1 MTHHEDVHG
10 LALTCASDTART
22 AFDDAIAAYLAFRN
36 NAADAVGNLI
46 AADPDCA
53 MGYVMRGEMAL
64 LANDHRLIANA
75 RADACT
81 AVRLA
86 ASATRREQAHAAA
99 LEHWAA
105 GDIDRTLAIWA
116 EIARQE
122 PRDILAFRAHHSTSF
137 WLGRR
142 TQMMELA
149 DHVRPHWGPTMP
161 AYGAVLACRSFA
173 HEECASHEIAEAEGR
188 EAVALDPANPW
199 AAHAVAHVLE
209 MQGRADE
216 GIAWLAGLSAH
227 WDGCNNFVHHLWWHM
242 ALYHLE
248 KRQYDE
254 VLTLYDQRFRDLAAP
269 LTVAAPDLYIDMQN
283 AISMLFRLER
293 QGVDVGSRWGELA
306 DKAAARVGD
315 STSAFTL
322 AHWIYALARTGR
334 LAEAENML
342 DAMAAFAAAG
352 EGAVETVIAESTIP
366 VGRAMIAATTGD
378 YNSALA
384 HMRPAL
390 PLMQAMGGS
399 RAQQAFLDEV
409 FLDIAEKA
417 ESTADCNLI
426 LEKAS
431 QSHIVPPHGRVGF
444 YDATVRAA

>member
-1 MTHHEDVHG
+1 

-22 AFDDAIAAYLAFRN
+22 AFDSAIAGYLAFRSD
-36 NAADAVGNLI
+36 AADAVGRLI
-46 AADPDCA
+46 AADPECA
-53 MGYVMRGEMAL
+53 MGYVLRGEMAMM
-64 LANDHRLIANA
+64 ANDHRLIANA
-75 RADACT
+75 RADAQS

-86 ASATRREQAHAAA
+86 ASATPREQAHAAA
-99 LEHWAA
+99 LENWAA

-122 PRDILAFRAHHSTSF
+122 PRDILAFRIHHSTCF
-137 WLGRR
+137 WLGQRA
-142 TQMMELA
+142 QMMELA
-149 DHVRPHWGPTMP
+149 DHVRPHWDAAMP
-161 AYGAVLACRSFA
+161 AYGAVLACRAFA

-188 EAVALDPANPW
+188 KAVALDPANPW

-216 GIAWLAGLSAH
+216 GIDWLAGLSGH
-227 WDGCNNFVHHLWWHM
+227 WGGCNNFVHHLWWHM

-293 QGVDVGSRWGELA
+293 QGVDVGGRWAELA
-306 DKAAARVGD
+306 DKAAARIGD
-315 STSAFTL
+315 STSAFT
-322 AHWIYALARTGR
+322 GR
-334 LAEAENML
+334 LADAENML
-342 DAMAAFAAAG
+342 DAMVAFVAAG
-352 EGAVETVIAESTIP
+352 EGAVEMVIAESTIP
-366 VGRAMIAATTGD
+366 VGRAMIAAATGD
-378 YNSALA
+378 YKSALT

-417 ESTADCNLI
+417 ESTADCDLI

-444 YDATVRAA
+444 HNAAARAA